1 MNLDPLFNCSKANF
15 QVCMF
20 SKKVIFFLL
29 LLDTFELKKK
39 TFKDYMETGMN
50 CEIKILDYS
59 RTLIIY
65 ASFGFR

>member
-1 MNLDPLFNCSKANF
+1 
-15 QVCMF
+15 MF
-20 SKKVIFFLL
+20 SKKVKFFLL

-39 TFKDYMETGMN
+39 TFTNDYMETGMN

-65 ASFGFR
+65 ASFGFS